1 MAIQR
6 KCPNCLTWNDEESHC
21 KSCATALAPE
31 LIREK
36 KDKIKEAIITERP
49 PNALDRIVDGMRYS
63 RWLPIRAIF
72 WMAYSVWLVLFA
84 IVSFFIAL
92 IAWTPG

>member
-1 MAIQR
+1 V
-6 KCPNCLTWNDEESHC
+6 
-21 KSCATALAPE
+21 LAPD
-31 LIREK
+31 LIREER
-36 KDKIKEAIITERP
+36 DKIKEAIITDRQSST
-49 PNALDRIVDGMRYS
+49 LDRVIDGMRYS
-63 RWLPIRAIF
+63 RLLPIRAIF